1 LIHDVV
7 ALSAIRVMAFMLSD
21 VLHEAVGH
29 GLNALLTG
37 AQTEVK
43 TGFMPEA
50 RESRSVIQDSLERVC
65 GVPQTFGVGGRWA
78 ARNRKGQ
85 RCFGAPARCH

>member
-1 LIHDVV
+1 
-7 ALSAIRVMAFMLSD
+7 MAFMLSD

-50 RESRSVIQDSLERVC
+50 RESRSVIRDTSSAYAAFIKRS
-65 GVPQTFGVGGRWA
+65 GWA
-78 ARNRKGQ
+78 ADGPQ
-85 RCFGAPARCH
+85 EIESSALLWSPGPLPLGV